1 MNKASTLF
9 ALLLFICTDCGK
21 ARQSSIYSK
30 HDKADVAVMQSETKV
45 EDSEKLLPA
54 GVRILQKVYPD
65 AGIKYDNGYIVFPD
79 GERILYDDGK
89 SKDFVAMLDNSD
101 VEDMFSMA
109 YDTLSATPSYMS
121 DAGRS
126 RCEALFKK
134 MYGKSA
140 AQVESRMETVNWFGQ
155 RIRFTKV
162 NGASRQLRRVAD
174 ELRGMP
180 HLAKFLTPASTF
192 YWRNVRG
199 AKRMS
204 AHSYGIAIDINVK
217 MSDYWLWANPKKAET
232 AKIEYKNRIPHELV
246 RVFEKHGFVWGGRW
260 YHYDTMHF
268 EYRPELLCS
277 VSDYKQE

>member
-1 MNKASTLF
+1 MNKMNAFLI
-9 ALLLFICTDCGK
+9 LYFIACVGCVSNP
-21 ARQSSIYSK
+21 RV
-30 HDKADVAVMQSETKV
+30 KADDAATGVETSLKQDSSGRNGGSVAAI
-45 EDSEKLLPA
+45 PA
-54 GVRILQKVYPD
+54 GARILMDVYPD
-65 AGIKYDNGYIVFPD
+65 AGMKYKDGYIVFPD

-89 SKDFVAMLDNSD
+89 KKSFTVMLDNSD
-101 VEDMFSMA
+101 VEDMFGMR
-109 YDTLSATPSYMS
+109 YDTASSKPGYLS

-140 AQVESRMETVNWFGQ
+140 SEVSSRMETVDWFGQ
-155 RIRFTKV
+155 KIKFTKV
-162 NGASRQLRRVAD
+162 NGASRQLRKVVA
-174 ELRGMP
+174 ELKTKP
-180 HLAKFLTPASTF
+180 HLAKYLKPASTF

-217 MSDYWLWANPKKAET
+217 MSDYWLWANKGKGET
-232 AKIEYKNRIPHELV
+232 AKISYKNRIPLELV

-268 EYRPELLCS
+268 EYRPEQLANK
-277 VSDYKQE
+277 V